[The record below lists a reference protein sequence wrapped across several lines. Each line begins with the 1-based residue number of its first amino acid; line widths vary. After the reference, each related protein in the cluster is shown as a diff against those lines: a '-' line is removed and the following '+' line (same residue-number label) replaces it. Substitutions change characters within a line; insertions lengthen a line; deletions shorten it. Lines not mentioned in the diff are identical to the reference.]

1 MPGVMNEDKSLNTKL
16 TLGGLVLCLLT
27 FMSGCDY
34 ATLAGDPSPTLPPLS
49 SATPTDP
56 SPTPIPPP
64 SPTRPTPA
72 AAPGRVSGSVCYP
85 GDKNPPLVL
94 YLENTATGALV
105 KQEIPPH
112 RPRYTLGLPP
122 GEYIAYALTVGTE
135 VAGVYSEAVPCGLEV
150 ACTDHRPRP
159 FQVKSGKTTAKIDLC
174 DWYNAPGRVAP
185 HPDAAA
191 DAVMVT
197 TVQKMNVFAG
207 PGLRYGPVGFV
218 SPLTSVPAL
227 RRNKD
232 GSWLKISYP
241 LGDGAAWIYA
251 PLTQLAG
258 PLENLREA
266 AEPALPLPAKLSP
279 AKDQFMPTAWSASGN
294 EAIVHFKGVFKD
306 TEGRPVNGFSVLADN
321 GTWSVVSHP
330 GGPSR
335 WYPDQRTGQWDII
348 LTNPT
353 DAAGWW
359 TLTVVTYDCPHF
371 DDGFDAQCKEFT
383 RLSENHLVKIVYP
396 DETVINADWVCQ
408 RDCNKGVYINPYWP
422 KPSASK

>member
-1 MPGVMNEDKSLNTKL
+1 MISKL
-16 TLGGLVLCLLT
+16 PLVGLALGLLIPL
-27 FMSGCDY
+27 SGCNSTSPIVVSSP
-34 ATLAGDPSPTLPPLS
+34 APVASPTSQPP
-49 SATPTDP
+49 TPTP
-56 SPTPIPPP
+56 TIAPASPTPAP
-64 SPTRPTPA
+64 PTPKP
-72 AAPGRVSGSVCYP
+72 APGWVSGSICYP
-85 GDKNPPLVL
+85 GDKNPPIVL
-94 YLENTATGALV
+94 YLKNTATGILTR
-105 KQEIPPH
+105 KEISPSQPH
-112 RPRYTLGLPP
+112 YSLTVPP
-122 GEYIAYALTVGTE
+122 GEYTAYALTVGTE
-135 VAGVYSEAVPCGLEV
+135 VAGVYSEAVLCGQDA
-150 ACTDHRPRP
+150 ACTDHRPRS
-159 FQVKSGKTTAKIDLC
+159 FRVQSGQTTANIDLC
-174 DWYNAPGRVAP
+174 DWYNPPGRVAP
-185 HPDAAA
+185 DPAAA
-191 DAVMVT
+191 DDVTVT
-197 TVQKMNVFAG
+197 TVQRMNVFAG
-207 PGLRYGPVGFV
+207 PGLRYGSVGFAP
-218 SPLTSVPAL
+218 PLASAPAL

-241 LGDGAAWIYA
+241 LNDGAAWVYA
-251 PLTQLAG
+251 PLTRMAG
-258 PLENLREA
+258 PLESLREV

-279 AKDQFMPTAWSASGN
+279 AKDVFMPTAWNASGN

-306 TEGRPVNGFSVLADN
+306 AEGRPVNGFSVLADN

-408 RDCNKGVYINPYWP
+408 RDCNKGVYINPYWS
-422 KPSASK
+422 KP